1 MAFSEEVGID
11 LGTAN
16 VIVYIKDK
24 GIVLQEPSV
33 VAVNEETNEILAVG
47 EEAHQMLGRTPAN
60 IVALR
65 PLRDG
70 VISNY
75 DITER
80 MLKYFIRKT
89 CGAGKFF
96 RPRIMICVPSG
107 VTEVEKRAAR
117 EAATQ
122 AGGKDVFLMEEP
134 LAAAI
139 GAGLDVARPEGNMVM
154 DIGGGTTDIA
164 IIALGGI
171 VTSMSVKTA
180 GDKFDEAI
188 VKYMRKKHK
197 LYIGE
202 RTAEE
207 LKINIGTAFP
217 REKEISMTCSGRDLV
232 TGLPRDVEMTSS
244 EMMEAL
250 EEPLHQ
256 ICEASHAVL
265 EKAPP
270 ELAADISSSGIY
282 VTGGG
287 ALMYGIDQRVKER
300 TGIDVHIAEEPM
312 NCVAIGTG
320 KALDNIDV
328 IQRAAINKKKRSF
341 I

>member
-33 VAVNEETNEILAVG
+33 VAVDEGTNEILAVG
-47 EEAHQMLGRTPAN
+47 EEARQMLGRTPAN

-80 MLKYFIRKT
+80 MLKYFIKKT

-139 GAGLDVARPEGNMVM
+139 GAGLDVARPKGNTVM

-171 VTSMSVKTA
+171 VTSMSVKVA

-188 VKYMRKKHK
+188 IKYMRKKHK

-217 REKEISMTCSGRDLV
+217 RSEEVTMTCSGRDLV

-244 EMMEAL
+244 EMLEAL

-256 ICEASHAVL
+256 ICEAAL

-300 TGIDVHIAEEPM
+300 TGIDVHIADEPM
-312 NCVAIGTG
+312 NCVAVGTG

-328 IQRAAINKKKRSF
+328 IQRASINRKRRSF